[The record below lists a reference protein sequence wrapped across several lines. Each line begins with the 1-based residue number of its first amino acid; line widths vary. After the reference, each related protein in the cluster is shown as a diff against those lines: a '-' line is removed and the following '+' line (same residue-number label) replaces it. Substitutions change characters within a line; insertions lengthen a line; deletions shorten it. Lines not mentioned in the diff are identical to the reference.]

1 MKEQTLLEMKN
12 KIETLGLINQKLIGE
27 LNQVATIALGVL
39 ETIKQMPGYDKA
51 IEKVKEQA
59 TKQTSEAEAT
69 DTLEKV
75 SD

>member
-12 KIETLGLINQKLIGE
+12 KIETLGLINQKLISE
-27 LNQVATIALGVL
+27 LNQTATIALGVL

-59 TKQTSEAEAT
+59 AEQASKAEAINS
-69 DTLEKV
+69 LEKT
-75 SD
+75 SN

>member
-12 KIETLGLINQKLIGE
+12 KIETLGLINQRLISE
-27 LNQVATIALGVL
+27 LNQTATIALGVL
-39 ETIKQMPGYDKA
+39 ETIKNMPGYGKA

-59 TKQTSEAEAT
+59 AKQASEAEAT

>member
-12 KIETLGLINQKLIGE
+12 KIETLGLINQRLISE
-27 LNQVATIALGVL
+27 LNQTATIALGVL

-59 TKQTSEAEAT
+59 AKQASEAEAT